1 MNLSTFPSPPVLKR
15 TLAEPAALSFV
26 EVTLALGEAA
36 PVPRLPEPTNS
47 TVPTRQRPQRL
58 APPPQPRHPEAP
70 RSRKHLD
77 FARPHR
83 RAKAAQS
90 QPRQFAPGWCARPDE
105 TRAATLRVLCQ
116 RDLLGV
122 SEEKPTGP

>member
-47 TVPTRQRPQRL
+47 TVPTRQR
-58 APPPQPRHPEAP
+58 
-70 RSRKHLD
+70 S
-77 FARPHR
+77 HR

-90 QPRQFAPGWCARPDE
+90 RPRQFAPGWCARPNE